1 MAKKLVT
8 IRYLLGKN
16 INTVT
21 YSLNISKTYGGT
33 IKQMKKTIIVISIC
47 AFLLVMPTIL
57 AAPLMNHPASLFS
70 PTKSS
75 NGTFAGGMG
84 RGHWGFGNFN
94 IDTTHAYLAGVYTSG
109 AYIRLTGEI
118 KNSNYDIIGEISAT
132 IIFK

>member
-1 MAKKLVT
+1 
-8 IRYLLGKN
+8 
-16 INTVT
+16 
-21 YSLNISKTYGGT
+21 
-33 IKQMKKTIIVISIC
+33 
-47 AFLLVMPTIL
+47 MPTIL

-132 IIFK
+132 IIFKIIIGQTEDIQGQRTPLIAYVMKNKHDQFVGRLLISSFRTSPHIWGYLIPNT